1 MSVFCILNKMR
12 YGKGS
17 FWALKKNIILTG
29 NFPAGLRLKI
39 CLVLKLKNKKV
50 FLQKVFMVKKA

>member
-39 CLVLKLKNKKV
+39 CLVLKLNN
-50 FLQKVFMVKKA
+50 